1 MMNLILYTFI
11 LKMCQMNNKS
21 YLMVAGDKQKHL
33 DKLNSLK
40 CDIAIVNL
48 EDGVFDKKFA
58 RNLVYENLLNNEI
71 KNKVVV
77 RVNSLDSCGKE
88 DIVLVNKIK
97 PYAIRVPKIKTL
109 NDVEECLSLIDD
121 DIEVHLSI
129 ETSSAL
135 ENLSK
140 FKINKRV
147 TTVYLGILD
156 MLESLT
162 LPQSLLNLENPTIDY
177 ILSKFLIDS
186 KIANLN
192 PVSFVF
198 QDYKNIEEFTKWCK
212 KLKNMGFNA
221 KACISPSQVDIV
233 NNIFKINEDEIK
245 KAKEIINLFEE
256 SLKNNIS
263 GFSSEKYGFI
273 DEPIY
278 KNAKLVLSKY
288 NQSEN

>member
-1 MMNLILYTFI
+1 
-11 LKMCQMNNKS
+11 MCQMNNKS

-233 NNIFKINEDEIK
+233 NNIFQINEDEIK